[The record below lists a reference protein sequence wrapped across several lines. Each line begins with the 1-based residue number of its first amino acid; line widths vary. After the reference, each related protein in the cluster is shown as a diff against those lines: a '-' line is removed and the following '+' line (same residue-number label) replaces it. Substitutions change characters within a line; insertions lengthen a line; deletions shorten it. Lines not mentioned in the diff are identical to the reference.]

1 MVRISDL
8 VRATL
13 ELGYARAR
21 LGAMPD
27 VAAVSLDELSPEE
40 ERLIE
45 RIAYVIPRVAAR
57 LPWRTDCLV
66 QAIAAKRWL
75 ARSGIV
81 SRLHFGV
88 PREKQPEFE
97 AHAWLTVGE
106 RIVTGGDIDVYVP
119 LARTD

>member
-1 MVRISDL
+1 
-8 VRATL
+8 
-13 ELGYARAR
+13 
-21 LGAMPD
+21 MPD
-27 VAAVSLDELSPEE
+27 GAAVSLDELSPEE